1 MRKLLVFLGI
11 GALFSGCVER
21 RDPPGAASEVASAST
36 VRALGS
42 TQTGVATT
50 PSGEVRTARGASPAK
65 EVLGTERDNLPF
77 EPDGTRIASIAW
89 RTWIY
94 TDTGP
99 KRTRYG
105 YMRAGSVVDARGPAL
120 KNDGCAGGWYRINP
134 RGFVCLGKGATLSV
148 QDPVVVANSVR
159 PVRGQG
165 LPYLYALAAEV
176 APLRYFRL
184 VSKTEMEKVE
194 GKGVIARVTGWKQR
208 MAAKG
213 VLDILGEP
221 GAPPDFLSTSE
232 KITKAYG
239 VPQHLHFAV
248 HAGRAA
254 PDSGFAIM
262 RVFEHEGRLFG
273 LTTELD
279 IIALDRTRVV
289 KPSVFQGT
297 ELGEG
302 ETLPVAFLESHYSQ
316 RFQANDAGQMRA
328 TGNLRHREP
337 LKLTGKRRLGFFET
351 RDGSYVPV
359 EGLRII
365 SPRDSYPS
373 FAVGTRKW
381 IDLSIREQSLVA
393 YVGKKPVY
401 VTLVSTGR
409 GGLGDPEK
417 VHATARGTFMIH
429 SKHVTATMDG
439 SEDKSDSYNLLDV
452 PFVQYFHKGYALHGT
467 YWHDEFGKVRSHG
480 CVNLS
485 PIDAAWLFE
494 WTDPLVPDGWHSVLN
509 KDRGT
514 VVFVRP

>member
-1 MRKLLVFLGI
+1 MRQVFAFIAISVLT
-11 GALFSGCVER
+11 AGCVER
-21 RDPPGAASEVASAST
+21 REPPGATAEDSSATT
-36 VRALGS
+36 VRAAGS
-42 TQTGVATT
+42 AGGGLLVGPKGVK
-50 PSGEVRTARGASPAK
+50 RTAKGATLAK
-65 EVLGTERDNLPF
+65 DVLGTVRDNLPF
-77 EPDGTRIASIAW
+77 EPDGTRVASIAW

-105 YMRAGSVVDARGPAL
+105 YMRAGAIIDARGPAL
-120 KNDGCAGGWYRINP
+120 VNDGCKGGWYRVNP
-134 RGFVCLGKGATLSV
+134 RGFVCLGKGATLKI
-148 QDPVVVANSVR
+148 DNPVVVSNSVR

-165 LPYLYALAAEV
+165 LPYLYALAGEV

-184 VSKTEMEKVE
+184 VSKAEMEKVE
-194 GKGVIARVTGWKQR
+194 GKGILARVIRWKER
-208 MAAKG
+208 LAAKG
-213 VLDILGEP
+213 VMKILGEP
-221 GAPPDFLSTSE
+221 GAPPDFLSTKE
-232 KITKAYG
+232 KIQKAYG
-239 VPQHLHFAV
+239 VPRHLHFAV

-262 RVFEHEGRLFG
+262 KVFEHEGRVFG

-279 IIALDRTRVV
+279 VIALDRTRVV
-289 KPSVFQGT
+289 KPSEFHGA
-297 ELGEG
+297 ELTEG
-302 ETLPVAFLESHYSQ
+302 EVLPVAFLESHYSQ
-316 RFQANDAGQMRA
+316 SFKANDAGQMSPKE
-328 TGNLRHREP
+328 NLRHRQA
-337 LKLTGKRRLGFFET
+337 LKLTGKRRLGFFEV
-351 RDGSYVPV
+351 RDGSYIPV

-365 SPRDSYPS
+365 KARTSFPS

-381 IDLSIREQSLVA
+381 IDISIRQQSLVA

-417 VHATARGTFMIH
+417 VHATARGSFMIH
-429 SKHVTATMDG
+429 SKHVSATMDG

-494 WTDPLVPDGWHSVLN
+494 WTDPIVPDGWHSVLN